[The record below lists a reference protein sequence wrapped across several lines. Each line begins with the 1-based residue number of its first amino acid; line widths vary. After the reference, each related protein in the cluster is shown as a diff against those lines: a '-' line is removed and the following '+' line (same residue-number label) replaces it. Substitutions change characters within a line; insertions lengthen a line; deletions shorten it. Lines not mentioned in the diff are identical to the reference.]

1 MKGAGH
7 IGALVVGSGK
17 SRLCDQDPVQQVRVT
32 RQGDSKV
39 KRWVLHGTYPDRIQ
53 TRALSLAVILLNV
66 AGVT

>member
-39 KRWVLHGTYPDRIQ
+39 KR
-53 TRALSLAVILLNV
+53 
-66 AGVT
+66 